1 MHGELVIQPERGD
14 GRCVYRCIGDLDGD
28 TAPMLQSAV
37 DTADGQ
43 DLVLDF
49 SELAFLDSS
58 AIKSLVAM
66 RKALDE
72 HGAFLR
78 IVGVHGIPARAI
90 ELTQLTH
97 YLGAEFQN

>member
-1 MHGELVIQPERGD
+1 MHGAFVIRPERRD

-28 TAPMLQSAV
+28 TAPMLQSAI
-37 DTADGQ
+37 DTTSGH
-43 DLVLDF
+43 DLELDF
-49 SELAFLDSS
+49 SELAFLDST
-58 AIKSLVAM
+58 AIKSLVAL

-97 YLGAEFQN
+97 YLGTEPQH